1 MVKYFLDT
9 SAIWRIR
16 KIKKYANFPIAI
28 SSESKNRWLLRLLLP
43 NSEITTWHYI
53 NTSKKDIELNG
64 ELKVLDVPA
73 QLINDKT
80 LIPLRF
86 ISEELGFTVNW
97 DDDGFIAEVYGDST
111 VAK

>member
-43 NSEITTWHYI
+43 KSEITTWHYI
-53 NTSKKDIELNG
+53 NTSKKDIELNS
-64 ELKVLDVPA
+64 ELKVLKTAIDYEEKMAPDE
-73 QLINDKT
+73 LIYVTHDKT
-80 LIPLRF
+80 LAHLANYYF
-86 ISEELGFTVNW
+86 GE
-97 DDDGFIAEVYGDST
+97 DSILII
-111 VAK
+111 